1 MDSAA
6 NERDTAMSRPAAGQG
21 GLVRPLLAAVAGW
34 ALAGCLVGAWVAA
47 ATIGINDSIR
57 AGGDSLIF
65 GLWTALFFALALAAL
80 GVAGQTLL
88 LIFSRGLRWPGAPS
102 AAAHLVAGILF
113 CVTASIIARIAYLP
127 AIWPDDRNM
136 RLVVV
141 AVGALMA
148 LGAALVVLRIAQ
160 PKRGPRALRTAMHLL
175 AIVGIV
181 AAFMMQQ
188 RIGAARAFAAFTP
201 SQATP
206 EWTGRR
212 VFLIGI
218 DGAEWSYINYLKAE
232 GRIPNIAK
240 LVDGGV
246 VAPLRTTLPTYSPII
261 WTTIATGVNEQTHG
275 VHDFVE
281 LRIPGMERGVQRLLK
296 YPELVP
302 SYTGMRMFASAMEK
316 IGLAQQVPITAAH
329 RRVKALWNIF
339 SEHDVPVGVV
349 NYFATYPADTVHG
362 FLVSDRFGFNIKFGA
377 ADVPAEPGKVF
388 PPDLAGRLGA
398 PLELPAGLAKPEDF
412 FRADVDSPTGLKAG
426 QKEFDILRIGLDTDR
441 LAASAAV
448 RILDDYKVEFL
459 ALYMWG
465 IDYNSHRLLKRFP
478 SVIPK
483 YYEYMDYLIGQV
495 IARADDKTT
504 IVMVSD
510 HGWGWRPDEQF
521 SHFHAPPG
529 VLIMNGAGLRAPGEL
544 SASPHIMDIA
554 PTILALAGF
563 PIPRD
568 MQGQVIS
575 EALSAELRARQEG
588 KVVETYG
595 RYLPPSLKDM
605 LGGEST
611 REGDAE
617 AIERLRALGY
627 VD

>member
-1 MDSAA
+1 MNPAVTEKKHSPSAL
-6 NERDTAMSRPAAGQG
+6 PVGYG
-21 GLVRPLLAAVAGW
+21 GVLRPLLSACAGW
-34 ALAGCLVGAWVAA
+34 SLAGCVVGAWVAA
-47 ATIGINDSIR
+47 ATIMVNDSIR
-57 AGGDSLIF
+57 AGDSLIF
-65 GLWTALFFALALAAL
+65 GLWTALFFALALAAI

-102 AAAHLVAGILF
+102 AAAHLLAGILF
-113 CVTASIIARIAYLP
+113 CVTASIISRIAYLP

-136 RLVVV
+136 RLVIV
-141 AVGALMA
+141 A
-148 LGAALVVLRIAQ
+148 LGGLIALSAALVLLRIAQ
-160 PKRGPRALRTAMHLL
+160 PKRGPRALRTAIHLL
-175 AIVGIV
+175 AIAGIV
-181 AAFMMQQ
+181 TAFMMQQ
-188 RIGAARAFAAFTP
+188 RTGAARTFAAFTP

-261 WTTIATGVNEQTHG
+261 WTTIATGVDEQTHG
-275 VHDFVE
+275 VRDFVE

-302 SYTGMRMFASAMEK
+302 PYTGMRMLAAALEK
-316 IGLAQQVPITAAH
+316 SGLAQQVPITAGH

-349 NYFATYPADTVHG
+349 NYFATYPADSVHG

-377 ADVPAEPGKVF
+377 TDAPASPGKVF
-388 PPDLAGRLGA
+388 PPDLAERLGA
-398 PLELPAGLAKPEDF
+398 PLELPDGMAKPEDF
-412 FRADVDSPTGLKAG
+412 FRAEVDSPAGLKAG
-426 QKEFDILRIGLDTDR
+426 PKEFDILRIAHDTDR
-441 LAASAAV
+441 FAASAAV

-495 IARADDKTT
+495 IARADDQTT

-510 HGWGWRPDEQF
+510 HGWGWRPHEQF

-529 VLIMNGAGLRAPGEL
+529 VLIMHGDGLRAPGEL
-544 SASPHIMDIA
+544 SESPHIMDIA

-563 PIPRD
+563 PKPAD
-568 MQGQVIS
+568 MQGSVIT
-575 EALSAELRARQEG
+575 EALADDLRAQQEG
-588 KVVETYG
+588 KVVNTYG
-595 RYLPPSLKDM
+595 TYQPPSLRDM

-617 AIERLRALGY
+617 AIARLRALGY